1 MPDPNTGPSTPLK
14 TNVLYYGDNLDVLR
28 KYVPDASVDLIYLD
42 PPFNSSRSYNV
53 LFRESGGASSEA
65 QIEAF
70 EDTWEW
76 GPAAAR
82 AYEDVVTGPH
92 QQVARMLKAMVEGL
106 GRNPVTA
113 YLTMMASRLVELHRV
128 LKPTGSLYLHCDP
141 TASHYLKMLLDAVFG
156 PTHFLNEV
164 VWKRTYA
171 HSGAKRFGPVHD
183 IILSYAKTASFTW
196 NHQKQK
202 YSEEYKDSFFRF
214 TDSDGRRY
222 RSTILTGSG
231 LRSGESGNPWR
242 GVNPSQVGRHWAVPG
257 YVRPLFGDPPPNGV
271 HEALD
276 RLDQIGRIIWPQK
289 IGGTPSFKQYIDDLD
304 GVVFQDVWNDIPP
317 LSSQS
322 KERLGYAT
330 QKPLD
335 LLERIIRASSNPG
348 DVVLDP
354 FCGCGTAV
362 HAAQKLGRRWIGI
375 DITYLAIGLI
385 RRRMQ
390 DAFPSTGRSDS
401 EESSDSMSSGQAP
414 GLQIEEI
421 GAPVDLN
428 GAKAL
433 AEHDKYQ
440 FQWWAL
446 DRLGAQPVSGR
457 KKGADQGIDG
467 VIPFVI
473 GGTAAAPQYA
483 RVIVSV
489 KGGGVGVP
497 MVRDLIG
504 VLQREKEPIGVV
516 LTLEPP
522 TGPMRREAASAG
534 IYHSEFW
541 QKDYPRVQII
551 TIEELLHGKLPE
563 MPPSTSPFAQAP
575 RERQRGKQLEL
586 G

>member
-1 MPDPNTGPSTPLK
+1 MPDLRTG
-14 TNVLYYGDNLDVLR
+14 VLYYGDNLDVLR
-28 KYVPDASVDLIYLD
+28 KYVPDASVDLVYLD

-82 AYEDVVTGPH
+82 AYDEVITGPH
-92 QQVARMLKAMVEGL
+92 QPVARMLRAMVEGL

-113 YLTMMASRLVELHRV
+113 YLCMMAPRLVELHRV

-141 TASHYLKMLLDAVFG
+141 TAGPYLRVLLDSVFG
-156 PTHFLNEV
+156 PTNFRSEIVWRRSNAHSKLSRQFGPIHDTLWFFSRSDAAVLHPGFRPHYRKYIAEQFTHHDENGPYRLNE
-164 VWKRTYA
+164 
-171 HSGAKRFGPVHD
+171 
-183 IILSYAKTASFTW
+183 I
-196 NHQKQK
+196 
-202 YSEEYKDSFFRF
+202 
-214 TDSDGRRY
+214 
-222 RSTILTGSG
+222 TGSG
-231 LRSGESGNPWR
+231 IRFGASGQPWR
-242 GVNPSQVGRHWAVPG
+242 GINITAKGRHWAIPASLTSELG
-257 YVRPLFGDPPPNGV
+257 LDDLSL
-271 HEALD
+271 HE
-276 RLDQIGRIIWPQK
+276 RLDALAELGDIVFTASGFPRYKQRQ
-289 IGGTPSFKQYIDDLD
+289 TP
-304 GVVFQDVWNDIPP
+304 GVPFQDIWAYQPYTNGLLEGTEEGIDQDVKWLEDEP
-317 LSSQS
+317 
-322 KERLGYAT
+322 ERLGYQT
-330 QKPLD
+330 QKPLG
-335 LLERIIRASSNPG
+335 LLERIISASSNPG

-362 HAAQKLGRRWIGI
+362 HTAEKLGRRWIGI

-390 DAFPSTGRSDS
+390 DAFPSTG
-401 EESSDSMSSGQAP
+401 SGRAR

-467 VIPFVI
+467 VILFPV
-473 GGTAAAPQYA
+473 GGTAERPQYGRA
-483 RVIVSV
+483 IVSV
-489 KGGGVGVP
+489 KGGGVTVKDI
-497 MVRDLIG
+497 RDLVG
-504 VLQREKEPIGVV
+504 VLDREKEPLGV
-516 LTLEPP
+516 LMTLEPP

-575 RERQRGKQLEL
+575 RERPRGKQLKL